1 MIVCD
6 TAPLVAAALFR
17 DPDHRRCVD
26 LFAGLRMANRDMLLP
41 APIIAE
47 VGYLLAAKAGSH
59 IEATFLRSVAAGD
72 FIPVEL
78 LPEDYERMAVLVEQ
92 YADLPLGT
100 SDASVIALAE
110 RLNITE
116 VATLDLRHFTIV
128 RPRHVQALTLLP
140 ER

>member
-1 MIVCD
+1 
-6 TAPLVAAALFR
+6 
-17 DPDHRRCVD
+17 
-26 LFAGLRMANRDMLLP
+26 MA
-41 APIIAE
+41 E
-47 VGYLLAAKAGSH
+47 
-59 IEATFLRSVAAGD
+59 
-72 FIPVEL
+72 
-78 LPEDYERMAVLVEQ
+78 LVEQ

-110 RLNITE
+110 RLDVTE